1 MRNDEET
8 RWPRRRLDGLMMVYA
23 LAVSTG
29 MDPVVEPWGFV
40 IPVLSGWRRD
50 KVELGGEN
58 RILEYS

>member
-1 MRNDEET
+1 
-8 RWPRRRLDGLMMVYA
+8 MMVYA